1 MEPDEELH
9 VSKMWLPEDE
19 DMTNVDEAGNK
30 GQCANNCDYFDT
42 EGT

>member
-9 VSKMWLPEDE
+9 VSKMWLPEE
-19 DMTNVDEAGNK
+19 EEMKKVGEASNL
-30 GQCANNCDYFDT
+30 GQCANGSDYFDT